1 MTRDELDG
9 ELAAALGVQAYI
21 WGFPL
26 VEMVRTCARM
36 TAVDAAQSSGRAPI
50 NQFGH
55 SDHPWTHLDRDIV
68 TPANDLLYST
78 AWLNLAQGPVLLSI
92 LRLTGRYFV
101 MAILDAYSNNF
112 CNLGPRNVPAEGG
125 IYALAGPGWTG
136 QVPAGTTLISCP
148 TNLLMILGRTLVY
161 RVVDHLTA
169 TFAAQ
174 LAGRLGTAIGLP

>member
-1 MTRDELDG
+1 MTRDELAG

-92 LRLTGRYFV
+92 PRLTGRYFV

-112 CNLGPRNVPAEGG
+112 CNLGPRDVPAD
-125 IYALAGPGWTG
+125 GWYLRTG
-136 QVPAGTTLISCP
+136 WP
-148 TNLLMILGRTLVY
+148 
-161 RVVDHLTA
+161 
-169 TFAAQ
+169 
-174 LAGRLGTAIGLP
+174 RLDRASACRNDTDCLPDQSADDPRAHSGCRCH